1 MISRRRFLH
10 AALWLAGGVM
20 VAPTGWAKVGPRYHI
35 VRRGDTLSGIAEQ
48 HGVTVAA
55 LKVQNRLSG
64 DVIQIGQ
71 RLQLPPV
78 SVLDEVIAT
87 TRGLSIL
94 RGRWR
99 HVVVHHSGIA
109 VGNAAKYDA
118 AHRQRGMENGLA
130 YHFVIGN
137 GSDSPDG
144 TIEIGPRWR
153 RQLDGGHV
161 RSREFN
167 QRGIGICLVGN
178 FEETRPT
185 ARQLETMTAL
195 IDWLRDDAPLGARP
209 KFTIHRWV
217 DRNHTVCP
225 GKFFP
230 ATRMRLRY
238 G

>member
-10 AALWLAGGVM
+10 AALWLAGGV
-20 VAPTGWAKVGPRYHI
+20 ALGPTSWAKVGPRFYI
-35 VRRGDTLSGIAEQ
+35 VRRGDTLTSIAEQ
-48 HGVTVAA
+48 HGVSVAA
-55 LKVQNRLSG
+55 LKAHNRLPS
-64 DVIQIGQ
+64 DVIQVGQ

-109 VGNAAKYDA
+109 IGNAAKYDA
-118 AHRQRGMENGLA
+118 AHRRRGMENGLA

-144 TIEIGPRWR
+144 AIEIGPRWR

-178 FEETRPT
+178 FEETRPS
-185 ARQLETMTAL
+185 ARQVETMTAL

-230 ATRMRLRY
+230 ATRLRLRY